1 MVLCPT
7 ICAVSVDGS
16 SCVVA
21 VLLAV
26 DVDVDARLL
35 LCDAGVRCCST
46 GCAVDLVSDGVVAT
60 GVPGVAAE
68 GDDAVCC

>member
-1 MVLCPT
+1 
-7 ICAVSVDGS
+7 
-16 SCVVA
+16 VA

-26 DVDVDARLL
+26 DVDVDAL

-46 GCAVDLVSDGVVAT
+46 GCAVDLVSGGVVAT